1 MTPAETTQ
9 QPSPRV
15 QPALVAFSALPLG
28 VSLGAL
34 AVFYVGTARLGLTM
48 AFGAD
53 QVTPVWPPTGI
64 ALAALMLLGLRAWP
78 AIFVGALI
86 GNATIGT
93 PLPIACA
100 IAAGNT
106 LEALTGAWLLR
117 TLQVD
122 AALTRVRD
130 VLLLI
135 LAGAVA
141 STAVSATIGVS
152 SLCLGGIQP
161 WEAFPRLWGVWWV
174 GDAGGDLIVAPL
186 LLVWAS
192 LPEFRWPRWRIL
204 EALALLAGVVGMSL
218 AVFVGAFGLWRD
230 GYPLHYTIFPFVI
243 AGALRFGH
251 RGATTATFVASAL
264 AIWSTVHGFGPFATG
279 DIGERLIMVQLFM
292 AVIAITALLLAA
304 AINERNA
311 ADRRR
316 AEDFARLAES
326 EQRLR
331 LAFEAA
337 QMGVWEWDIQSGAVR
352 WSDNLEAL
360 HGLAPGAFSGTF
372 EGFQALV
379 HPDDREQVTAAIARA
394 VELRAGYDI
403 EFRSMQADGSVRWLA
418 GKGQVFTDD
427 RGRATRMMGLE
438 MDVSDRKGLEDELR
452 QRAGELADAD
462 RRKDEFL
469 AMLAHELRNPLA
481 PLSNALHLLERGGA
495 DKDRVR
501 EMAERQVRH
510 LTRLVDDLLDVSRIT
525 QGKISLRKER
535 VLLSDV
541 VTRALEMMRAV
552 LDSRGHQLT
561 VSMPPR
567 PVRFEADAARLAQ
580 VVANLLSNAAKFTPS
595 GGSIWLTAEP
605 LDGEVVIRV
614 RDTGVGLAADLLP
627 NVFDLFVQGDASL
640 DRTRGGLG
648 IGLTLVRRLVELHG
662 GRVEARSPGLG
673 QGSEF
678 LVYLPTVEATLA
690 ESAAESTQP
699 AEPHTARGLRIVI
712 VEDNQDAAE
721 SMAMVLGLWGHEVQ
735 IAFDAMAALD
745 LAERAAPDVIIS
757 DLGLPGMSGYDLA
770 KKLRQHPTFG
780 RVVLI
785 ALSGYARDDD
795 KRRAL
800 AAGFDHHLVKPADL
814 DSLAELLGRVQVAAD
829 EERARARTL
838 H

>member
-1 MTPAETTQ
+1 MTSERQ
-9 QPSPRV
+9 V
-15 QPALVAFSALPLG
+15 QPALAAFRALPLG
-28 VSLGAL
+28 LQLSAL
-34 AVFYVGTARLGLTM
+34 ALVYLAAARLGLTM
-48 AFGAD
+48 AFGAE
-53 QVTPVWPPTGI
+53 QVTPVWPSTGI
-64 ALAALMLLGLRAWP
+64 ALAALLLIGLRAWP
-78 AIFVGALI
+78 AIFVGAVVS
-86 GNATIGT
+86 NVTIGT
-93 PLPIACA
+93 PLGIACG

-106 LEALTGAWLLR
+106 LEALTAAWLLR
-117 TLQVD
+117 VLRVD
-122 AALTRVRD
+122 VALPRVRD

-135 LAGAVA
+135 VAGSVL
-141 STAVSATIGVS
+141 STTVSATIGVA
-152 SLCLGGIQP
+152 SLCVGGIQP
-161 WEAFPRLWGVWWV
+161 WEASARLWGVWWV

-192 LPEFRWPRWRIL
+192 MPQLRWPRWRIL

-218 AVFVGAFGLWRD
+218 AVFVGAFGFWRE

-279 DIGERLIMVQLFM
+279 GIGERLIMVQLFM
-292 AVIAITALLLAA
+292 AVVAITALLLSG
-304 AINERNA
+304 AISERNA

-316 AEDFARLAES
+316 ADDFARLADS

-337 QMGVWEWDIQSGAVR
+337 QMGVWDWDIQSGAVR

-360 HGLAPGAFSGTF
+360 HGLPPGSFTGTF
-372 EGFQALV
+372 EGFQKLV
-379 HPDDREQVTAAIARA
+379 HPDDRAVVSQTIARA

-403 EFRSMQADGSVRWLA
+403 EFRTVQADGQVRWMS

-427 RGRATRMMGLE
+427 RGRAKRMMGLS
-438 MDVSDRKGLEDELR
+438 MDVSDRKQLEEELR

-495 DKDRVR
+495 DRDQIR

-510 LTRLVDDLLDVSRIT
+510 LARLVDDLLDASRIT

-535 VLLSDV
+535 LLLSDV
-541 VTRALEMMRAV
+541 VARAVEMMREV
-552 LDSRGHQLT
+552 LDARGHHLT
-561 VSMPPR
+561 VSLPAR
-567 PVRFEADAARLAQ
+567 PVRLEADAARLAQ
-580 VVANLLSNAAKFTPS
+580 VLANLLANAAKFTPS
-595 GGSIWLTAEP
+595 AGSICLTAEP

-614 RDTGVGLAADLLP
+614 RDTGIGLAPELLP

-648 IGLTLVRRLVELHG
+648 IGLTLVKRLVEMHG

-678 LVYLPTVEATLA
+678 LVFLPTVESTMA
-690 ESAAESTQP
+690 EHAAEPPRPAAAAQP
-699 AEPHTARGLRIVI
+699 TTAKGLRIVI

-721 SMAMVLGLWGHEVQ
+721 SMAMVLGLWGHHVE
-735 IAFDAMAALD
+735 IAFDAMAALQ

-770 KKLRQHPTFG
+770 KRLRQEPTFG

-785 ALSGYARDDD
+785 ALSGYAREDDR
-795 KRRAL
+795 RRAL

-814 DSLAELLGRVQVAAD
+814 DALAELLGKAQVAAA
-829 EERARARTL
+829 EQRARERTL

>member
-1 MTPAETTQ
+1 MTPAGTTQ
-9 QPSPRV
+9 GGAQQV
-15 QPALVAFSALPLG
+15 QPALAAFRALPLG
-28 VSLGAL
+28 LQLSVVAL
-34 AVFYVGTARLGLTM
+34 VYVGAARLGLTM
-48 AFGAD
+48 AFGAE

-64 ALAALMLLGLRAWP
+64 ALAALLLLGLRAWP
-78 AIFVGALI
+78 AIFVGAVVS
-86 GNATIGT
+86 NVTIGT
-93 PLPIACA
+93 PIWIACG
-100 IAAGNT
+100 IASGNT
-106 LEALTGAWLLR
+106 LEALTAAWLLR
-117 TLQVD
+117 FLRVD

-135 LAGAVA
+135 LAGSVV
-141 STAVSATIGVS
+141 SSAVSATIGVA
-152 SLCLGGIQP
+152 SLCLGGVQP
-161 WEAFPRLWGVWWV
+161 WEASPRLWGVWWI

-192 LPEFRWPRWRIL
+192 LPQLRWPRWRIL
-204 EALALLAGVVGMSL
+204 EALALLAGVVGVSL
-218 AVFVGAFGLWRD
+218 AAFVGAFGLWRD
-230 GYPLHYTIFPFVI
+230 GYPLHYTIFPLVI

-279 DIGERLIMVQLFM
+279 GIGERLVMVQLFM
-292 AVIAITALLLAA
+292 AVVAITALLLSA
-304 AINERNA
+304 AIGERNA
-311 ADRRR
+311 ADRQR
-316 AEDFARLAES
+316 ADDFARLAES

-352 WSDNLEAL
+352 WSDNLETL
-360 HGLAPGAFSGTF
+360 HGVVPGSFTGTF
-372 EGFQALV
+372 EGFRALV
-379 HPDDREQVTAAIARA
+379 HPDDRELVSQAIARA

-403 EFRSMQADGSVRWLA
+403 EFRTVQADGRVRWMS

-427 RGRATRMMGLE
+427 RGRAKRMMGLA
-438 MDVSDRKGLEDELR
+438 MDVSDRKRLEDELR

-481 PLSNALHLLERGGA
+481 PLSNALHLLERGG
-495 DKDRVR
+495 DRDRIR
-501 EMAERQVRH
+501 EIAERQVRH
-510 LTRLVDDLLDVSRIT
+510 LARLVDDLLDASRIT

-535 VLLSDV
+535 LLLSDV
-541 VTRALEMMRAV
+541 VTRAVEMMREA
-552 LDSRGHQLT
+552 LDARGDQLT
-561 VSMPPR
+561 VSMPSR
-567 PVRFEADAARLAQ
+567 PVRLEADAARLAQ
-580 VVANLLSNAAKFTPS
+580 VLANLLSNAAKFTPS

-614 RDTGVGLAADLLP
+614 RDTGVGLAPDLLP

-648 IGLTLVRRLVELHG
+648 IGLTLVKRLVEMHG

-678 LVYLPTVEATLA
+678 LVYLPTVESTMA
-690 ESAAESTQP
+690 ESAVRPPEAPPPQTSAQ
-699 AEPHTARGLRIVI
+699 GLRIVI
-712 VEDNQDAAE
+712 VEDNHDAAE
-721 SMAMVLGLWGHEVQ
+721 SMAMILGLWGHEVE
-735 IAFDAMAALD
+735 IAFDAMAALQ

-770 KKLRQHPTFG
+770 KRLRQERTFG

-785 ALSGYARDDD
+785 ALSGYAREDD

-800 AAGFDHHLVKPADL
+800 AAGFDH
-814 DSLAELLGRVQVAAD
+814 
-829 EERARARTL
+829 
-838 H
+838 

>member
-1 MTPAETTQ
+1 MTTAETTT
-9 QPSPRV
+9 PSAPTMR
-15 QPALVAFSALPLG
+15 PALLAFRALPLG
-28 VSLGAL
+28 VSLTVL
-34 AVFYVGTARLGLTM
+34 VVVYVGAARLGLTM
-48 AFGAD
+48 AFGAE

-64 ALAALMLLGLRAWP
+64 ALAALLLLGWRAWP
-78 AIFVGALI
+78 AVFIGAFI
-86 GNATIGT
+86 GNATIDT
-93 PLPIACA
+93 PLHVAAA
-100 IAAGNT
+100 IALGNT
-106 LEALTGAWLLR
+106 LEALTGALLLR
-117 TLQVD
+117 RFGVD
-122 AALTRVRD
+122 ISLSRVRD

-135 LAGAVA
+135 LMGALLSPV
-141 STAVSATIGVS
+141 VSATIGVG
-152 SLCLGGIQP
+152 SLCASGIQA

-192 LPEFRWPRWRIL
+192 LPQLRWPRRRIL
-204 EALALLAGVVGMSL
+204 EALALLAGVVGVSL
-218 AVFVGAFGLWRD
+218 AVFVGAFGLWRV

-251 RGATTATFVASAL
+251 RGAATATFAASAL

-279 DIGERLIMVQLFM
+279 SVGDRLIMVQLFM
-292 AVIAITALLLAA
+292 AVVAVTALLLAA
-304 AINERNA
+304 AIHERDA
-311 ADRRR
+311 ADRHR

-326 EQRLR
+326 ERRLR

-337 QMGVWEWDIQSGAVR
+337 QMGVWEWNIQSGGVR

-360 HGLAPGAFSGTF
+360 HGLPPGSFAGTF
-372 EGFQALV
+372 EAFQQLL
-379 HPDDREQVTAAIARA
+379 HPDDREMVTKAIARA

-403 EFRSMQADGSVRWLA
+403 EFRTLRPDGAVRWMA

-427 RGRATRMMGLE
+427 RGRAARMMGLA
-438 MDVSDRKGLEDELR
+438 MDVSDRKRLEDELR
-452 QRAGELADAD
+452 RRAGELADAD

-495 DKDRVR
+495 DRDWLRQI
-501 EMAERQVRH
+501 AERQVRH
-510 LTRLVDDLLDVSRIT
+510 LARLVDDLLDVSRIT

-535 VLLSDV
+535 VPLSDV
-541 VTRALEMMRAV
+541 VTRALEMMRTP
-552 LDSRGHQLT
+552 LDARGHQLT

-567 PVRFEADAARLAQ
+567 PVRLEADAARLAQ
-580 VVANLLSNAAKFTPS
+580 VLGNLLSNAAKFTPA

-614 RDTGVGLAADLLP
+614 RDTGVGLAPELLP

-662 GRVEARSPGLG
+662 GRVEARSPGIG

-690 ESAAESTQP
+690 ESAEESTRP
-699 AEPHTARGLRIVI
+699 NEPRAAGGLRIVV
-712 VEDNQDAAE
+712 VEDNRDAAE
-721 SMAMVLGLWGHEVQ
+721 SLAMVLGMWGHEVQ
-735 IAFDAMAALD
+735 IAFDAMAALEV
-745 LAERAAPDVIIS
+745 AERAAADVIIS
-757 DLGLPGMSGYDLA
+757 DLGLPGMNGYDLA
-770 KKLRQHPTFG
+770 RQLRQQPTFG

-795 KRRAL
+795 KRQAL

-814 DSLAELLGRVQVAAD
+814 DALAELLGRVQVKAD
-829 EERARARTL
+829 RERARIL

>member
-1 MTPAETTQ
+1 M
-9 QPSPRV
+9 
-15 QPALVAFSALPLG
+15 QPAVAGFR
-28 VSLGAL
+28 AL
-34 AVFYVGTARLGLTM
+34 ALGIQLSVLTLFYVGAARLGLTM
-48 AFGAD
+48 AFGAE

-64 ALAALMLLGLRAWP
+64 ALAALLLLGLRAWP
-78 AIFVGALI
+78 AIFVGAVVS
-86 GNATIGT
+86 NVTIGT
-93 PLPIACA
+93 PFWIACG
-100 IAAGNT
+100 IATGNT
-106 LEALTGAWLLR
+106 LEALAAAWLLR
-117 TLQVD
+117 LLRVD
-122 AALTRVRD
+122 VALPRVRD

-135 LAGAVA
+135 VAGSVL
-141 STAVSATIGVS
+141 STTVSATIGVA
-152 SLCLGGIQP
+152 SLYLGGIQP
-161 WEAFPRLWGVWWV
+161 WDALPRLWGVWWV

-192 LPEFRWPRWRIL
+192 MPQLRWPRWRIL
-204 EALALLAGVVGMSL
+204 EALALLAGVVGVSL
-218 AVFVGAFGLWRD
+218 AVFVGAFGLWRE

-251 RGATTATFVASAL
+251 RGATTATFVASTL

-279 DIGERLIMVQLFM
+279 GIGERLIMVQLFM
-292 AVIAITALLLAA
+292 AVVAITALLLSG
-304 AINERNA
+304 AIGERNA

-316 AEDFARLAES
+316 ADDFARLADS

-337 QMGVWEWDIQSGAVR
+337 QMGVWDWDIQSGAVR

-360 HGLAPGAFSGTF
+360 HGLPPGSFTGTF
-372 EGFQALV
+372 EGFQRLV
-379 HPDDREQVTAAIARA
+379 HPDDRAMVSQTIARA

-403 EFRSMQADGSVRWLA
+403 EFRTVQADGRVRWMS

-427 RGRATRMMGLE
+427 RGRAKRMMGLS
-438 MDVSDRKGLEDELR
+438 MDVSDRKRLEDELR

-495 DKDRVR
+495 DRDQIR

-510 LTRLVDDLLDVSRIT
+510 LARLVDDLLDVSRIT

-535 VLLSDV
+535 LLLSDA
-541 VTRALEMMRAV
+541 VTRAVEMMREV
-552 LDSRGHQLT
+552 LDARGHQLT
-561 VSMPPR
+561 VSLPGR
-567 PVRFEADAARLAQ
+567 PVRLEADAARLAQ
-580 VVANLLSNAAKFTPS
+580 VLANLLANAAKFTPS
-595 GGSIWLTAEP
+595 AGSIWLTAEP

-614 RDTGVGLAADLLP
+614 RDTGIGLAPELLP
-627 NVFDLFVQGDASL
+627 NLFDLFVQGDASL

-648 IGLTLVRRLVELHG
+648 IGLTLVKRLVEMHG

-678 LVYLPTVEATLA
+678 LVFLPTVESTMA
-690 ESAAESTQP
+690 EHAAEPPRPAAAAQP
-699 AEPHTARGLRIVI
+699 TAAKGLRIVI

-721 SMAMVLGLWGHEVQ
+721 SMAMVLGLWGHDVE
-735 IAFDAMAALD
+735 IAFDAMAALQ

-770 KKLRQHPTFG
+770 KRLRQEPTFG

-785 ALSGYARDDD
+785 ALSGYAREDD

-814 DSLAELLGRVQVAAD
+814 DALAELLGKAQVAAA
-829 EERARARTL
+829 EQRARARTI